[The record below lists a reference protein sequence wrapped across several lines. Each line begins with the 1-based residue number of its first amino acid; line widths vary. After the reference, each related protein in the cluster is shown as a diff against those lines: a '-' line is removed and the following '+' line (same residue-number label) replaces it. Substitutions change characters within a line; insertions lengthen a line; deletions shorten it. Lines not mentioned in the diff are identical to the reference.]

1 MKEKFAL
8 ILNKPEYKLMKHTKK
23 FEVLITSD
31 YEDDIPSKDELSEWI
46 EGEADYH
53 GRTVLITVVE
63 KN

>member
-1 MKEKFAL
+1 
-8 ILNKPEYKLMKHTKK
+8 MKHTKK